1 MASMSNLRE
10 ELSKLA
16 ATFKTTGNTTRHR
29 DSFENIHTALPLLDP
44 RGQATQTM
52 RNVAAVEVLAD
63 AFTLAATAISADF
76 DLYEGIV
83 RAAKDRRVTILP
95 DVPTVVANLDGRKV
109 AEQIAKHTGEIGVR
123 AKTPQIDVMIFG
135 SPEMLSGLPLNYAEA
150 GMAALLLDLC
160 YPETLLEAEVRESLR
175 QIQRRDDVIEKTWQ
189 AIKDHAHIH
198 DVSWVPCGDGSSK
211 RAEVRKPADKLPEV
225 VSGVVK
231 ALESAQKNRASAV
244 EHSTKLEAD
253 LKATLSTISKCMQA
267 LETCEVGK
275 PGEELETCRKIAAN
289 AQELR
294 RQIEALRKA
303 KSDDAN
309 RHYQEKRELIG
320 EKRIADEKLTGEKT
334 KFAEYRRNVEL
345 RDNVAA
351 DCRKRLEIAALSD
364 RLIVSV
370 DFMRGSVYIDGWRVA
385 TEGMAKHFE
394 RCLGLR
400 MDHDTVE
407 MHVNGIRDELR
418 KLDSRLFAGVEYE
431 RDPASARTIGA
442 TIKINAE
449 VRDELAFRGM
459 ATSLERHKRESPD
472 AVRSV

>member
-16 ATFKTTGNTTRHR
+16 ATFKTTGNTTRHC
-29 DSFENIHTALPLLDP
+29 DSFKNIHTVLPLLDP

-52 RNVAAVEVLAD
+52 RNVAAAEVLAD
-63 AFTLAATAISADF
+63 AFTLAATAVSADF

-83 RAAKDRRVTILP
+83 KAAKDRRVTIAP
-95 DVPTVVANLDGRKV
+95 DARP
-109 AEQIAKHTGEIGVR
+109 GEIGVR

-135 SPEMLSGLPLNYAEA
+135 SPEMLSGLPPNYAEA

-160 YPETLLEAEVRESLR
+160 YPETMLEAEVRESLR

-189 AIKDHAHIH
+189 AIKSHTTIH
-198 DVSWVPCGDGSSK
+198 EVSWVPGHDGSTK
-211 RAEVRKPADKLPEV
+211 RAEVRKPADKLPEAAACI
-225 VSGVVK
+225 VK
-231 ALESAQKNRASAV
+231 ALEAAQKNRSSVV
-244 EHSTKLEAD
+244 EHNTRLEAD
-253 LKATLSTISKCMQA
+253 LKASRETLSKCMQA
-267 LETCEVGK
+267 METCEVGK
-275 PGEELETCRKIAAN
+275 PGEELETCRKIAASMLSIRKERETIL
-289 AQELR
+289 AKHGDERVRWYEERGKLQAAKRDAE
-294 RQIEALRKA
+294 QAL
-303 KSDDAN
+303 
-309 RHYQEKRELIG
+309 QG
-320 EKRIADEKLTGEKT
+320 VKT
-334 KFAEYRRNVEL
+334 QFAEYRRNVEL

-370 DFMRGSVYIDGWRVA
+370 DFLTGSVYVDGWRVA
-385 TEGMAKHFE
+385 TEGMARHFE

-442 TIKINAE
+442 TIKINAQ

>member
-10 ELSKLA
+10 ELSKLQA
-16 ATFKTTGNTTRHR
+16 AFKGGPNTTRID
-29 DSFENIHTALPLLDP
+29 DSFANVKTVMSVLGSPMLTP
-44 RGQATQTM
+44 TM
-52 RNVAAVEVLAD
+52 RNVACAELAAD
-63 AFTLAATAISADF
+63 AIAVACSYADKDF
-76 DLYEGIV
+76 DLYEGII
-83 RAAKDRRVTILP
+83 RTAKERSIKLNDSQPGSVTLKVDDRKI
-95 DVPTVVANLDGRKV
+95 
-109 AEQIAKHTGEIGVR
+109 AEQIAKRPAEIGVR

-135 SPEMLSGLPLNYAEA
+135 LPPNYAEA

-160 YPETLLEAEVRESLR
+160 YPETMLEAEVRESLR

-189 AIKDHAHIH
+189 AIKSHTTIH
-198 DVSWVPCGDGSSK
+198 EVSWVPGHDGSTK
-211 RAEVRKPADKLPEV
+211 RAEVRKPADKLPEAAA
-225 VSGVVK
+225 GIVK
-231 ALESAQKNRASAV
+231 ALEAAQKNRSSAI
-244 EHSTKLEAD
+244 EHNTRLEAD
-253 LKATLSTISKCMQA
+253 LKASRETLSKCMQA
-267 LETCEVGK
+267 METCEVGK
-275 PGEELETCRKIAAN
+275 PGEELAICRKIA
-289 AQELR
+289 EGMMTIR
-294 RQIEALRKA
+294 KEREAILA
-303 KSDDAN
+303 KHGDERVRWYDERGKLQAAKRDAE
-309 RHYQEKRELIG
+309 QALQ
-320 EKRIADEKLTGEKT
+320 GEKT

-351 DCRKRLEIAALSD
+351 DCRRRLEIAALSD

-370 DFMRGSVYIDGWRVA
+370 DFMRGSIYIDGWRVA

-407 MHVNGIRDELR
+407 MHVNGIREELR
-418 KLDSRLFAGVEYE
+418 KLDSRLFAGVEYD

-459 ATSLERHKRESPD
+459 TTSLERHKRESPD

>member
-16 ATFKTTGNTTRHR
+16 ATFKTTGNTTRHC
-29 DSFENIHTALPLLDP
+29 DSFKNIHTVLPLLDP

-52 RNVAAVEVLAD
+52 RNVAAAEVLAD
-63 AFTLAATAISADF
+63 AFTLAATAVSADF

-83 RAAKDRRVTILP
+83 KAAKDRRVTIAP
-95 DVPTVVANLDGRKV
+95 DARP
-109 AEQIAKHTGEIGVR
+109 GEIGVR

-135 SPEMLSGLPLNYAEA
+135 SPEMLSGLPPNYAEA

-160 YPETLLEAEVRESLR
+160 YPETMLEAEVRESLR

-189 AIKDHAHIH
+189 AIKSHTTIH
-198 DVSWVPCGDGSSK
+198 EVSWVPGHDGSTK
-211 RAEVRKPADKLPEV
+211 RAEVRKPADKLPEAAA
-225 VSGVVK
+225 GIVK
-231 ALESAQKNRASAV
+231 ALEAAQKNRSSAI
-244 EHSTKLEAD
+244 EHNTRLEAD
-253 LKATLSTISKCMQA
+253 LKASRETLSKCMQA
-267 LETCEVGK
+267 METCEVGK
-275 PGEELETCRKIAAN
+275 PGEELAICRKIA
-289 AQELR
+289 EGMMTIR
-294 RQIEALRKA
+294 KEREAILA
-303 KSDDAN
+303 KHGDERVRWYDERGKLQAAKRDAE
-309 RHYQEKRELIG
+309 QALQ
-320 EKRIADEKLTGEKT
+320 GEKT

-351 DCRKRLEIAALSD
+351 DCRRRLEIAALSD

-370 DFMRGSVYIDGWRVA
+370 DFMRGSIYIDGWRVA

-407 MHVNGIRDELR
+407 MHVNGIREELR

-459 ATSLERHKRESPD
+459 TTSLERHKRESPD

>member
-16 ATFKTTGNTTRHR
+16 ATFKTTGNTTRHC
-29 DSFENIHTALPLLDP
+29 DSFKNIHTVLPLLDP

-52 RNVAAVEVLAD
+52 RNVAAAEVLAD
-63 AFTLAATAISADF
+63 AFTLAATAVSADF

-83 RAAKDRRVTILP
+83 KAAKDRRVTIAP
-95 DVPTVVANLDGRKV
+95 DARP
-109 AEQIAKHTGEIGVR
+109 GEIGVR

-135 SPEMLSGLPLNYAEA
+135 SPEMLSGLPPNYAEA

-189 AIKDHAHIH
+189 AIKSHTTIH
-198 DVSWVPCGDGSSK
+198 EVSWVPCLDGSSK
-211 RAEVRKPADKLPEV
+211 RAEVRKPADKLPEAAACI
-225 VSGVVK
+225 VK
-231 ALESAQKNRASAV
+231 ALEAAQKNRSSVV
-244 EHSTKLEAD
+244 EHNTRLEAD
-253 LKATLSTISKCMQA
+253 LKASRETLSKCMQA
-267 LETCEVGK
+267 METCEVGK
-275 PGEELETCRKIAAN
+275 PGEELETCRKIAASMLSIRKERETIL
-289 AQELR
+289 AKHGDERVRWYEERGKLQAAKRDAE
-294 RQIEALRKA
+294 QAL
-303 KSDDAN
+303 
-309 RHYQEKRELIG
+309 QG
-320 EKRIADEKLTGEKT
+320 VKT
-334 KFAEYRRNVEL
+334 QFAEYRRNVEL

-370 DFMRGSVYIDGWRVA
+370 DFLTGSVYVDGWRVA
-385 TEGMAKHFE
+385 TEGMARHFE

-442 TIKINAE
+442 TIKINAQ